1 VFTGCTDFT
10 TTAAALGVN
19 VAGGGTVSTYNSG
32 VTINITDTG
41 WIRYNTPTF
50 PEGIQTFFGSLGTTV
65 IPGGCV
71 DCESIR
77 YAYPF
82 ADLGSWTVITCGTP
96 CP

>member
-19 VAGGGTVSTYNSG
+19 VAGGSTTSTYNSG
-32 VTINITDTG
+32 VTINVTDTG
-41 WIRYNTPTF
+41 WIRYDTSSN
-50 PEGIQTFFGSLGTTV
+50 PEGVTVYFGSLGSTV
-65 IPGGCV
+65 LSGCV

-82 ADLGSWTVITCGTP
+82 ADLGSWTVITCGTA

>member
-19 VAGGGTVSTYNSG
+19 VAGGSSVSTFNSG

-41 WIRYNTPTF
+41 WIRYDTPTVSGF
-50 PEGIQTFFGSLGTTV
+50 NQFFSTTGNKV
-65 IPGGCV
+65 LAGCV

-77 YAYPF
+77 FAYPF
-82 ADLGSWTVITCGTP
+82 ADLANWTIITCGTA